1 MGRNRSRKP
10 SSRPADEPESTFGS
24 LPDWA
29 AAALIAAAVLFA
41 YAPALDGRL
50 LWDDD
55 AHVTRPDLRSLG
67 GLGRIWT
74 EVGATQQY
82 YPLLHSAFWLEHQL
96 WGDAVL
102 GYHLVNVFL
111 HAAVAALLLAILR
124 RLQVPGAALAAAL
137 FALHP
142 VHAESVAWISEQK
155 NTLSTAFFLAS
166 LSVYLKFDGNR
177 RPRTYALASVLFV
190 CGLLTKTVVATL
202 PAVLL
207 VLQWWRH
214 GRISARRDVLPLAP
228 WLAVGAGAG
237 LVTAWVERRLI
248 GAEGADFALTLL
260 ERTLLAAR
268 VAWFYLGKL
277 AWPVDLVFIYPR
289 WRVDAFAAGP
299 YLFVLAAAAVLG
311 IAGILRRR
319 SRAPLAVALLY
330 LGTLFPVLGFLNVY
344 PFVYSYVADHF
355 AYVPSLAV
363 VGAASA
369 VLTVAAGRL
378 TETRRWLAPA
388 AALVLLATLAV
399 ATWRQSRLYTDPRT
413 LYTATLDRNPDCF
426 LCLNNLGL
434 MAFDEGRMEDAIA
447 QYERAL
453 AVKPDHGEIHN
464 NLGNAL
470 FQAGRVPEALAHY
483 EEAVRRAPT
492 YVFAHNNLAN
502 ALAYAGRLDEAKGH
516 YETALQ
522 LRPDYEDARRNLA
535 IVEGLRARRAGQGM
549 ASPHSTK

>member
-1 MGRNRSRKP
+1 VDHA
-10 SSRPADEPESTFGS
+10 RPARASADAAGPAE
-24 LPDWA
+24 LPAWA
-29 AAALIAAAVLFA
+29 AAALIAVAVLFA

-55 AHVTRPDLRSLG
+55 AHVTRPDLRTLA

-82 YPLLHSAFWLEHQL
+82 YPLLHTAFWLEHRL

-124 RLQVPGAALAAAL
+124 RLGVPGAALAAAL

-142 VHAESVAWISEQK
+142 VHVESVAWISEQK
-155 NTLSTAFFLAS
+155 NTLSTVFLLAS
-166 LSVYLKFDGNR
+166 LYVYLKFEEDR
-177 RPRTYALASVLFV
+177 RPRTYALAFVLFV

-207 VLQWWRH
+207 VLRWWRH
-214 GRISARRDVLPLAP
+214 GRLSARRDLLPLAP
-228 WLAVGAGAG
+228 WLAVGAAAG

-268 VAWFYLGKL
+268 VAWFYLGTL

-289 WRVDAFAAGP
+289 WRVDAFAAVP
-299 YLFVLAAAAVLG
+299 WLILLAAAAVLG
-311 IAGILRRR
+311 VAVLVRRR
-319 SRAPLAVALLY
+319 SRAPLTVALLY

-363 VGAASA
+363 VAAASA
-369 VLTVAAGRL
+369 LLTVAARQLPQTWRG
-378 TETRRWLAPA
+378 LARV
-388 AALVLLATLAV
+388 AALVLLGALAV
-399 ATWRQSRLYTDPRT
+399 ATWRQSRLYADPRT
-413 LYTATLDRNPDCF
+413 LYTVTLERNPGCF

-434 MAFDEGRMEDAIA
+434 IAFDEGRVDDAIA
-447 QYERAL
+447 QYQRAL

-470 FQAGRVPEALAHY
+470 FQKGRLPEALAHF

-502 ALAYAGRLDEAKGH
+502 ALAFAGRLDEAKGH

-535 IVEGLRARRAGQGM
+535 IVEGLRARRAGRGE
-549 ASPHSTK
+549 ASPTSTK